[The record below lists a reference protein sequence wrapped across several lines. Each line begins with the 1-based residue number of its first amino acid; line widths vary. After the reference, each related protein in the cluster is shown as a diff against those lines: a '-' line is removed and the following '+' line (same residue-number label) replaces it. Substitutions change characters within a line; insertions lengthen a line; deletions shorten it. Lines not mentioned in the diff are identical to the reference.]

1 MKTRATILIAIAAL
15 ALLAGAAPAQ
25 GDGEYELW
33 GTVDGGGST
42 SEGGGF
48 ALSGNVGQPDAGE
61 MSGDEFALSGGFS
74 ESRALIV
81 EHGIYLPVVLKSR
94 P

>member
-1 MKTRATILIAIAAL
+1 MKTRVTILTTIAAL
-15 ALLAGAAPAQ
+15 VLLAGAAPAQ
-25 GDGEYELW
+25 SDGGYELW

-48 ALSGNVGQPDAGE
+48 ALSGSIGQPDAGE
-61 MSGDEFALSGGFS
+61 MSDEEFTLAGGFS
-74 ESRALIV
+74 ESRDLIP
-81 EHGIYLPVVLKSR
+81 GYGFYLPMVRKGN

>member
-1 MKTRATILIAIAAL
+1 MKTRATILIAVAAL
-15 ALLAGAAPAQ
+15 TLLAGAAPARS
-25 GDGEYELW
+25 DGGYELW

-48 ALSGNVGQPDAGE
+48 ALSGAIGQPDAGE

-81 EHGIYLPVVLKSR
+81 EHGIYLPVVMKR
-94 P
+94 HP